1 MYLNC
6 HSYYSLRYGTIS
18 VESLVDDAVRT
29 TRRVAPTDIAPSH
42 VALTDINNTTGIM
55 EFVAVC
61 KEKGIKPIAGI
72 EFRRED
78 KLLYI
83 GLAKNNKGFRELN
96 EFLSYHN
103 LNNQP
108 LPDHPPEFQE
118 VVVIYP
124 FRNSEMVKWRN
135 GENRHASRVMRHDF
149 IGIRP
154 SELNPLILSRHRDLI
169 PRMVLMAPVTFRNE
183 KEYELHRNFRAV
195 DHNVL
200 LSRLEPHQ
208 VAAPDEV
215 MLPVDE
221 LLDICSDFPEIIR
234 NTQQLMEA
242 CSIDFDFKACKNKK
256 TFTGNRYDD
265 LILLDKLAMDGLQ
278 YRYGKGH
285 GEARRRIR
293 HELDIIDKMG
303 FAAYFLITWD
313 IIRYSMSRGFY
324 HVGRGSGA
332 NSIVAYCLRITD
344 VDPIELDLYFERFIN
359 PKRTSPP
366 DFDIDYSWKERD
378 EVLDYIFKRYGHEHT
393 ALLGAMSTFKDK
405 SIYRELGKVHGL
417 PKGEIDAF
425 LKHPEEAIHKNHII
439 RKINELGVMMADFP
453 NIRSI
458 HAGGVLISEE
468 PITCYTALDL
478 PPKGFPTT
486 QFDMYIAEDISFEK
500 LDILSQRGIG
510 HIYEAAE
517 LVKKNR
523 GISVDVHMVHA
534 FKEDEKVKEQ
544 LRNARTIGCFYV
556 ESPAMRGLL
565 KKLHCD
571 NYRTLV
577 AASSIIR
584 PGVARSGMM
593 KEYIFRFH
601 HPGKFKYLHPVME
614 EQLKETFGVMVY
626 QEDVLKI
633 CHHFAGLDLADA
645 DVIRRA
651 MSGKYRSKKELER
664 IIEKFFENCRKS
676 GYPEE
681 VTKEVWRQ
689 IESFAGYSFS
699 KAHSASYAVES
710 YQSLY
715 LKAHYPLEFITGVIN
730 NFGGFYSS
738 WVYFNEARISGANL
752 HVPCVNRSE
761 YKTCIRGKDIFLGF
775 IHVANLETGVAK
787 AIYDLRMTIDDF
799 RKTSPDCQPETADW
813 QLQTAN
819 CGLPTANSKLIE
831 KPYTSLENFIQRVP
845 VTLDQLIILIRVGA
859 FRFTGKPKASLLWE
873 AHMLMGK
880 NQTPAKNR
888 EIDQSSIQSSIVNR
902 PIVNPV
908 LFQTAVKKFE
918 LPALEQNTI
927 ANVYDEIELLGF
939 PVTSTYFDLLH
950 TKFRGD
956 ILAHEMSL
964 NAGRTIRM
972 LGLLV
977 TIKYVRTVKRE
988 WMHFGTFIDVNGHF
1002 FDTVHFPKAVT
1013 EYPFRGDGVYLVK
1026 GKIVEEFGFPSMNV
1040 EKMAKMPLQGD
1051 PRG

>member
-18 VESLVDDAVRT
+18 VENLVEGAVRN
-29 TRRVAPTDIAPSH
+29 H
-42 VALTDINNTTGIM
+42 VSAMALTDINNSTGMM

-61 KEKGIKPIAGI
+61 REKGIKPIAGI
-72 EFRRED
+72 EFRLED
-78 KLLYI
+78 QLLYT
-83 GLAKNNKGFRELN
+83 GLAVNNEGFRELN
-96 EFLSYHN
+96 EFLSHHN
-103 LNNQP
+103 LNNLP
-108 LPDHPPEFQE
+108 LPDKAPEFNN
-118 VVVIYP
+118 VFVIYP
-124 FRNSEMVKWRN
+124 FSLFLRSCSRGPEYRISGKEYRYSNDLTEA
-135 GENRHASRVMRHDF
+135 ASLNFNPHSY

-154 SELNPLILSRHRDLI
+154 ADLSPLMLSRHRNLI
-169 PRMVLMAPVTFRNE
+169 PRMVLMAPVTFTNG

-200 LSRLEPHQ
+200 LTRLEPCQ
-208 VAAPDEV
+208 VAASDEV
-215 MLPVDE
+215 MLPVDD
-221 LLDICSDFPEIIR
+221 LFGLCRDFPEIIR
-234 NTQQLMEA
+234 NTEKLIER
-242 CSIDFDFKACKNKK
+242 CSIDFDFKACKNKS
-256 TFTGNRYDD
+256 TFTGDRYDD
-265 LILLDKLAMDGLQ
+265 LVFLEKLALDGLQ
-278 YRYGKGH
+278 YRYGSKH
-285 GEARRRIR
+285 PEAKRRVK
-293 HELDIIDKMG
+293 HELEIIGKMG
-303 FAAYFLITWD
+303 FSAYFLITWD

-332 NSIVAYCLRITD
+332 NSIVAYCMRITD

-393 ALLGAMSTFKDK
+393 ALLGAMSTFRDK

-425 LKHPEEAIHKNHII
+425 LKNPEESIHNNHIV
-439 RKINELGVMMADFP
+439 RKINELGEMMADFP
-453 NIRSI
+453 NLRSI

-486 QFDMYIAEDISFEK
+486 QFDMYVAEDIGFEK

-523 GISVDVHMVHA
+523 GISVDVHQVSL

-601 HPGKFKYLHPVME
+601 NPGKFKYLHPVME
-614 EQLKETFGVMVY
+614 AQLKETFGVMVY

-651 MSGKYRSKKELER
+651 MSGKYRSKKELQR
-664 IIEKFFENCRKS
+664 IIDKFFENCKTA

-738 WVYFNEARISGANL
+738 WVYFNEAKISGANL
-752 HVPCVNRSE
+752 HVPCVNNSE
-761 YKTCIRGKDIFLGF
+761 YKTSIKGNDIFLGF
-775 IHVANLETGVAK
+775 IHVAGLEASVSNAIREEKTG
-787 AIYDLRMTIDDF
+787 R
-799 RKTSPDCQPETADW
+799 
-813 QLQTAN
+813 
-819 CGLPTANSKLIE
+819 
-831 KPYTSLENFIQRVP
+831 PYESLEDFIRRVP

-873 AHMLMGK
+873 AHMLLGK
-880 NQTPAKNR
+880 GEPLNQVRNVKS
-888 EIDQSSIQSSIVNR
+888 EIRNPKSEIRNPKSEIRNMETDTCQSEFQSSIVNR
-902 PIVNPV
+902 PTGNSLLFPV
-908 LFQTAVKKFE
+908 TVRKFE
-918 LPALEQNTI
+918 LPVLENNII
-927 ANVYDEIELLGF
+927 ADVYDEIELLGF
-939 PVTSTYFDLLH
+939 PVTHSYFDLLE

-956 ILAHEMSL
+956 ILAHEMT
-964 NAGRTIRM
+964 AHVGKTIRM

-977 TIKYVRTVKRE
+977 TIKYVRTIRRE
-988 WMHFGTFIDVNGHF
+988 WMHFGTFIDVNGRF
-1002 FDTVHFPKAVT
+1002 FDTVHFPKTVT
-1013 EYPFRGDGVYLVK
+1013 AYPFRGDGVYLVK

-1040 EKMAKMPLQGD
+1040 EKMAKMPLKGD

>member
-1 MYLNC
+1 MYLNS
-6 HSYYSLRYGTIS
+6 HSYYSLRYGTLSI
-18 VESLVDDAVRT
+18 ENLVGEAVKNH
-29 TRRVAPTDIAPSH
+29 IGCL
-42 VALTDINNTTGIM
+42 ALTDINNSTGIM
-55 EFVAVC
+55 DFVAAC
-61 KEKGIKPIAGI
+61 REKSIKPIAGI
-72 EFRRED
+72 EFRHED
-78 KLLYI
+78 QLLYT
-83 GLAKNNKGFRELN
+83 GLAKNNEGFRELN
-96 EFLSYHN
+96 EFLSRHN
-103 LNNQP
+103 LENLP
-108 LPDHPPEFQE
+108 LPQRAPEFE
-118 VVVIYP
+118 NVFVIYP
-124 FRNSEMVKWRN
+124 FQSSV
-135 GENRHASRVMRHDF
+135 NRKTSIVNRQSF

-154 SELNPLILSRHRDLI
+154 SELNPLMLSRHRDLI
-169 PRMVLMAPVTFRNE
+169 PRMVLMAPATFRNG

-208 VAAPDEV
+208 VAASDEI
-215 MLPVDE
+215 MRPVDE
-221 LLDICSDFPEIIR
+221 LRGICRDFPEIVR
-234 NTQQLMEA
+234 NTEHLMEA
-242 CSIDFDFKACKNKK
+242 CSIDFDFKACKNRK
-256 TFTGNRYDD
+256 TFTGDRYDD
-265 LILLDKLAMDGLQ
+265 LILLEKLAMDGLQ

-285 GEARRRIR
+285 GEAKRRIL
-293 HELDIIDKMG
+293 HELAIIDKMG

-393 ALLGAMSTFKDK
+393 ALLGAMSTFRDK
-405 SIYRELGKVHGL
+405 SILRELGKVHGL

-425 LKHPEEAIHKNHII
+425 LKNPEEAVHNNQII
-439 RKINELGVMMADFP
+439 SKIKDLGEMMADFP

-486 QFDMYIAEDISFEK
+486 QFDMYVAEDIGFEK

-517 LVKKNR
+517 LVKKNQ
-523 GISVDVHMVHA
+523 GISVDVHQIRA

-651 MSGKYRSKKELER
+651 MSGKYRSKKELQR
-664 IIEKFFENCRKS
+664 IIDKFFENCKNY

-730 NFGGFYSS
+730 NFGGFYAS
-738 WVYFNEARISGANL
+738 WVYFNEAKISGANL
-752 HVPCVNRSE
+752 HVPCVNQSE
-761 YKTCIRGKDIFLGF
+761 YMTCIRGKDIFLGF
-775 IHVANLETGVAK
+775 IHVAGLEAEVGK
-787 AIYDLRMTIDDF
+787 AIYDLRFAVCDLQ
-799 RKTSPDCQPETADW
+799 KTP
-813 QLQTAN
+813 N
-819 CGLPTANSKLIE
+819 
-831 KPYTSLENFIQRVP
+831 PYQNLEDLIQRVA

-859 FRFTGKPKASLLWE
+859 FRFTGKPKAALLWE
-873 AHMLMGK
+873 AHMLLGRGK
-880 NQTPAKNR
+880 LIGNPTLF
-888 EIDQSSIQSSIVNR
+888 QSSVR
-902 PIVNPV
+902 
-908 LFQTAVKKFE
+908 KYE
-918 LPALEQNTI
+918 LPVLEQNII
-927 ANVYDEIELLGF
+927 ADVYDEIELLGF
-939 PVTSTYFDLLH
+939 PVTHTYFDLLQ
-950 TKFRGD
+950 TPFRGD
-956 ILAHEMSL
+956 ILVREMASHV
-964 NAGRTIRM
+964 GKTIRM

-977 TIKYVRTVKRE
+977 TIKYVRTIKRE

-1002 FDTVHFPKAVT
+1002 FDTVHFPKAVK

-1040 EKMAKMPLQGD
+1040 EKMAKMPLKGD

>member
-1 MYLNC
+1 MENL
-6 HSYYSLRYGTIS
+6 
-18 VESLVDDAVRT
+18 VEEAAKAYVVEEKGSSN
-29 TRRVAPTDIAPSH
+29 APQIAPAM
-42 VALTDINNTTGIM
+42 ALTDINNSSGMM

-61 KEKGIKPIAGI
+61 REKGIRPIAGI

-78 KLLYI
+78 QLLYTC
-83 GLAKNNKGFRELN
+83 LAKNNEGFRELN
-96 EFLSYHN
+96 EFLSDHN
-103 LNNQP
+103 LNNKP
-108 LPDHPPEFQE
+108 LPDRAPEFE
-118 VVVIYP
+118 SCFNIYP
-124 FRNSEMVKWRN
+124 FQSSETAKMRNS
-135 GENRHASRVMRHDF
+135 GICHASRVTRHDF

-154 SELNPLILSRHRDLI
+154 SELSPLMLSRHRDLI
-169 PRMVLMAPVTFRNE
+169 SRMVLMAPVTFRNE

-195 DHNVL
+195 DHNML

-208 VAAPDEV
+208 VSAPDEI
-215 MLPVDE
+215 MIPTEE
-221 LLDICSDFPEIIR
+221 LLEKCRDFPEIIR
-234 NTQQLMEA
+234 NTEQIMEA

-256 TFTGNRYDD
+256 TFTGDRYDD
-265 LILLDKLAMDGLQ
+265 LVLLEKLAMDGLQ

-293 HELDIIDKMG
+293 HELDLIGKMG

-378 EVLDYIFKRYGHEHT
+378 EVFDYIFKRYGREHT
-393 ALLGAMSTFKDK
+393 ALLGAMSTFRDK

-425 LKHPEEAIHKNHII
+425 LKNPEDAINKNHII
-439 RKINELGVMMADFP
+439 RKINELGEMMADFP
-453 NIRSI
+453 NLRSI

-486 QFDMYIAEDISFEK
+486 QFDMYVAEDIGFEK

-517 LVKKNR
+517 LVKKNQ
-523 GISVDVHMVHA
+523 GISVDVHQVSA
-534 FKEDEKVKEQ
+534 FKQDEKVKEQ

-601 HPGKFKYLHPVME
+601 NPDKFKYLHPVME

-633 CHHFAGLDLADA
+633 CHHFASLDLADA

-651 MSGKYRSKKELER
+651 MSGKYRSKKELQR
-664 IIEKFFENCRKS
+664 IIDKFFENCRKS

-681 VTKEVWRQ
+681 ITKEVWRQ

-730 NFGGFYSS
+730 NFGGFYAS
-738 WVYFNEARISGANL
+738 WVYFNEAKISGASL

-761 YKTCIRGKDIFLGF
+761 YKSCIRGKDIFLGF
-775 IHVANLETGVAK
+775 IHVNNLESGIGKLIYDSRFT
-787 AIYDLRMTIDDF
+787 IYDLQKKEMPFKD
-799 RKTSPDCQPETADW
+799 
-813 QLQTAN
+813 
-819 CGLPTANSKLIE
+819 
-831 KPYTSLENFIQRVP
+831 LEDFIQRVP

-873 AHMLMGK
+873 AHMLLGK
-880 NQTPAKNR
+880 NQASVKSNKIAKS
-888 EIDQSSIQSSIVNR
+888 EIENR
-902 PIVNPV
+902 PIENQV
-908 LFQTAVKKFE
+908 LFQPQAQKFE
-918 LPALEQNTI
+918 MPLLEQNFL
-927 ANVYDEIELLGF
+927 ADVYDEIELLGF
-939 PVTSTYFDLLH
+939 PVSYSYFDLLE

-956 ILAHEMSL
+956 ILAHEMSSHV
-964 NAGRTIRM
+964 GKTIRM

-977 TIKYVRTVKRE
+977 TIKYVRTIKRE
-988 WMHFGTFIDVNGHF
+988 WMHFGTFIDVNGRF

-1013 EYPFRGDGVYLVK
+1013 EFPFRGDGVYLVK
-1026 GKIVEEFGFPSMNV
+1026 GKIAEEFGFPSMNV
-1040 EKMAKMPLQGD
+1040 EKMAKMPLKGD